1 MGMNFCKETR
11 PHMSHQDP
19 LSIHYDID
27 RCGSENRRDEGSPEY
42 WNAVWK
48 DILKTKQIKKIMTDE
63 EIKTQEEYLK
73 AIEICNQPDLLDR
86 LKNRYIIFL
95 TAKVKELE
103 EEKEA
108 SKC

>member
-1 MGMNFCKETR
+1 MNFCKETR

-19 LSIHYDID
+19 LSIYYDID

-42 WNAVWK
+42 WNAVWE
-48 DILKTKQIKKIMTDE
+48 DIQKTKQQNLKMTQE

-73 AIEICNQPDLLDR
+73 AIEICNQPDLKDR
-86 LKNRYIIFL
+86 LKDRYIEFL

-103 EEKEA
+103 AAAEKEA
-108 SKC
+108 LKC